1 MMAFGALTRA
11 SLILPNSSKAS
22 RRPLS
27 VSVRGRFATNALC
40 SILMSLPPP
49 RSLSVS
55 RPNAGA
61 RNVNEEN
68 AVVQSLAQAGTLP
81 ALLPPAQTTKSDSKE
96 ASLFLPYKGVASL
109 AMWSARV
116 TICVLQRGNSR
127 YVLPRGN
134 SRCQEGTPHM
144 AELARLLEA
153 ASSGDRA
160 TATAIL
166 NSNCDINAVDAEGW
180 SPLILASKV
189 PPICHRPLFIFPFGK
204 LSIV

>member
-1 MMAFGALTRA
+1 MAFGALTRA

-55 RPNAGA
+55 SPNAGA

-68 AVVQSLAQAGTLP
+68 AVVQSLARAGTLP
-81 ALLPPAQTTKSDSKE
+81 ALLPPAQTTKSNSKE
-96 ASLFLPYKGVASL
+96 ANLFLPYKGVASL
-109 AMWSARV
+109 VSHAMWSAAARV
-116 TICVLQRGNSR
+116 MVS
-127 YVLPRGN
+127 
-134 SRCQEGTPHM
+134 SQESTPAISSCIM

-153 ASSGDRA
+153 SSSGDRA

-166 NSNCDINAVDAEGW
+166 DSNCDINAVDAEGW

-189 PPICHRPLFIFPFGK
+189 VCHRPLCICHRP
-204 LSIV
+204 